1 MKPFDER
8 FADRVRDEFDAYRE
22 AVDPAAFDQIRRRLR
37 SGRAFAPLFA
47 WKTVAAASILLISAA
62 TLWWARPWM
71 QTDPAEISRLES
83 AESIAPQHIVDPG
96 LQQRQTVEPN
106 EQQRLTIN
114 PDEHLKLTVPPDQSE
129 RIQTMPGISEQPDEN
144 EHIQQQMAVAET
156 GDSDRV
162 AAQPGWTGKLEQSDA
177 TGKQERSE
185 ATGRQER
192 TESDKQ
198 PAIAVNADQENGV
211 RMVEQAEGDIRLP
224 KIVFRDLTAL
234 MDRLTLSDGMN
245 RMIQPDRMALIDRM
259 NRIDQPDRTSLID
272 PTNQSDRQQP
282 AESISPTARSLPVAV
297 AEPLMPEAQ
306 RSRGAGSS
314 FGITAGSMVSYTSS
328 QFTGGMGFFAGAL
341 QEWQL
346 TESLSLSSGGMLAWN
361 RFDFEPAGETTAE
374 QALAQRFTTM
384 AADRSNVD
392 LDYDTRSEFSWI
404 ALDIPLNMK
413 WDVGGN
419 SRGRYNLTLGLS
431 SLIYLQQSFLDEG
444 TNYTGVVERDVV
456 TGMYDVDIQ
465 GIRYSE
471 RENEKAFSRF
481 DLARLMNVAVG
492 YSVRNKRNPLSFELY
507 MKYPLGN
514 LTTREI
520 SFGMGGIS
528 MRYAIGR

>member
-22 AVDPAAFDQIRRRLR
+22 AVDQAALEQIRRRLR
-37 SGRAFAPLFA
+37 NGRAFVPLFA
-47 WKTVAAASILLISAA
+47 WKAVAAASILLISAA
-62 TLWWARPWM
+62 TLWWARPWI
-71 QTDPAEISRLES
+71 QTDPAGMPGSEI
-83 AESIAPQHIVDPG
+83 AESTAPQHVVDQG
-96 LQQRQTVEPN
+96 LQQRQTVDPN
-106 EQQRLTIN
+106 EQQRLTSD
-114 PDEHLKLTVPPDQSE
+114 PDEQLRLTVPPDQSE
-129 RIQTMPGISEQPDEN
+129 RIQKVPGVSDQPSEN
-144 EHIQQQMAVAET
+144 AIHQQMVLAET
-156 GDSDRV
+156 SDSDLV
-162 AAQPGWTGKLEQSDA
+162 ADQPGRTGKLEQSD
-177 TGKQERSE
+177 E
-185 ATGRQER
+185 
-192 TESDKQ
+192 Q
-198 PAIAVNADQENGV
+198 PAIAVNADQENGE
-211 RMVEQAEGDIRLP
+211 RMVEQAETDIRLP
-224 KIVFRDLTAL
+224 QIVFRDLTAL
-234 MDRLTLSDGMN
+234 TESMTRMDRMNRMIQWDRMTLSDGMN

-259 NRIDQPDRTSLID
+259 NRIVQTDRTTLID
-272 PTNQSDRQQP
+272 RTNKSDRQQP

-297 AEPLMPEAQ
+297 ADPLMPEAP
-306 RSRGAGSS
+306 RSRDTGSS
-314 FGITAGSMVSYTSS
+314 FGITAGSMVSYTSN
-328 QFTGGMGFFAGAL
+328 QFAGGMGFFAGAL

-361 RFDFEPAGETTAE
+361 RFDFEPSGERTAD
-374 QALAQRFTTM
+374 QTLAERLATM
-384 AADRSNVD
+384 SADRSDVD

-431 SLIYLQQSFLDEG
+431 SLIYLQQRFLDEG
-444 TNYTGVVERDVV
+444 TNYTGVVVRDAV
-456 TGMYDVDIQ
+456 TGMYVVDIQ

-514 LTTREI
+514 LTSREI
-520 SFGMGGIS
+520 SMGMGGIS

>member
-1 MKPFDER
+1 M
-8 FADRVRDEFDAYRE
+8 
-22 AVDPAAFDQIRRRLR
+22 
-37 SGRAFAPLFA
+37 
-47 WKTVAAASILLISAA
+47 
-62 TLWWARPWM
+62 
-71 QTDPAEISRLES
+71 
-83 AESIAPQHIVDPG
+83 
-96 LQQRQTVEPN
+96 VEPN
-106 EQQRLTIN
+106 EQQRLTSD
-114 PDEHLKLTVPPDQSE
+114 PDEQLTLTVPPDQSE
-129 RIQTMPGISEQPDEN
+129 RIQKVPGVSEQPDEN
-144 EHIQQQMAVAET
+144 EHIQQQMAVAEAS
-156 GDSDRV
+156 DSDRV
-162 AAQPGWTGKLEQSDA
+162 ADQPGRTGIIEQSDS

-185 ATGRQER
+185 ASGRQER

-198 PAIAVNADQENGV
+198 PAIAVNADQESGV
-211 RMVEQAEGDIRLP
+211 RMVEQAETDIRLS
-224 KIVFRDLTAL
+224 KIVFRDLTSL
-234 MDRLTLSDGMN
+234 MDRMTLSDGMN

-259 NRIDQPDRTSLID
+259 NRIDQTDRTSLID

-297 AEPLMPEAQ
+297 ADPLMPEAP
-306 RSRGAGSS
+306 RSRGTGTS

-328 QFTGGMGFFAGAL
+328 QFAGGMGFFAGAL

-361 RFDFEPAGETTAE
+361 RFDFEPAGGTTAD
-374 QALAQRFTTM
+374 QALAQRFTTLS
-384 AADRSNVD
+384 ADRSDVD

-431 SLIYLQQSFLDEG
+431 SLIYLQQHFLDEG
-444 TNYTGVVERDVV
+444 TNYTGVVVRDVV
-456 TGMYDVDIQ
+456 TGMYEVDIQ

-492 YSVRNKRNPLSFELY
+492 YSVRNKKNPLSFELY

-514 LTTREI
+514 LTSREI

-528 MRYAIGR
+528 MVFGIRAPLSGDGDMALIDISYNELRI

>member
-22 AVDPAAFDQIRRRLR
+22 AVDPAALEQIRRRLR
-37 SGRAFAPLFA
+37 SGRAFVPLFA
-47 WKTVAAASILLISAA
+47 WKAVAAASILLISAA

-106 EQQRLTIN
+106 EQQRLTSD
-114 PDEHLKLTVPPDQSE
+114 PDEQLTLTVPPDQSE
-129 RIQTMPGISEQPDEN
+129 RIQKMPGVSEQPDEN
-144 EHIQQQMAVAET
+144 EHIQQQMALAET

-162 AAQPGWTGKLEQSDA
+162 ADQPGRTGKLEQSD
-177 TGKQERSE
+177 E
-185 ATGRQER
+185 
-192 TESDKQ
+192 Q
-198 PAIAVNADQENGV
+198 PAIAVNADQENGE
-211 RMVEQAEGDIRLP
+211 RMVEQAEGDIRLS
-224 KIVFRDLTAL
+224 KIVFRDLTSL
-234 MDRLTLSDGMN
+234 MDRMPLSDGMN

-259 NRIDQPDRTSLID
+259 KRIDQTDRTSLID
-272 PTNQSDRQQP
+272 RTNHIDRSQP

-297 AEPLMPEAQ
+297 AEPLLPEAP
-306 RSRGAGSS
+306 RSRDTGSS

-384 AADRSNVD
+384 AADRSDVD

-431 SLIYLQQSFLDEG
+431 SLIYLQQRFLDEG

-456 TGMYDVDIQ
+456 TGMYEVDIQ

-514 LTTREI
+514 LTSREI